1 MSEKEFEVNEEK
13 LEVLVTL
20 DDPEYGPEEDHF
32 HERNTDGTVT
42 KPNQALSA
50 KV

>member
-1 MSEKEFEVNEEK
+1 MSEKEFDLNEEK

-32 HERNTDGTVT
+32 HDRNTDGTVT
-42 KPNQALSA
+42 NPNQGLAT